1 MASGEY
7 VNGVIN
13 ETGEHVAKNV
23 LASSLDSMIPLAA
36 QTAIVGDFAVPLKGA
51 TKYAKISPLV
61 AIGLAADDTHRGYE
75 NTPNV
80 IRDPNTLD
88 KLAGGLAGLA
98 NSVSFGLVP
107 EREGTQ
113 FLSKL
118 FNGYKKDEASPVAEE
133 LQRKVNADYL
143 ERVRNNVMTNLTKQ
157 PSNFLEGLA
166 AKDVAKQS
174 QAAKDAEYMAQ
185 YYTSLG
191 ADLGYR
197 KAMEDAKRVPYA
209 VNEDLAA
216 DRALDEEL
224 YYIDQQNRI
233 NANKRATAPIPVVP
247 KKGNP
252 STARDDAELAREKYN
267 AERGLAVDSI
277 Y

>member
-1 MASGEY
+1 MGFIENQ
-7 VNGVIN
+7 V
-13 ETGEHVAKNV
+13 
-23 LASSLDSMIPLAA
+23 
-36 QTAIVGDFAVPLKGA
+36 
-51 TKYAKISPLV
+51 
-61 AIGLAADDTHRGYE
+61 GLAQQSA
-75 NTPNV
+75 
-80 IRDPNTLD
+80 
-88 KLAGGLAGLA
+88 KA
-98 NSVSFGLVP
+98 NAYD
-107 EREGTQ
+107 Q
-113 FLSKL
+113 
-118 FNGYKKDEASPVAEE
+118 
-133 LQRKVNADYL
+133 
-143 ERVRNNVMTNLTKQ
+143 M
-157 PSNFLEGLA
+157 
-166 AKDVAKQS
+166 

-197 KAMEDAKRVPYA
+197 KAMEGAKRIPYA

-267 AERGLAVDSI
+267 AERGLAVESI